1 MKTNK
6 GLCEAQAVT
15 AIENYVPRCMRNSK
29 LMLNEEKTEF
39 FIIGTERQLSKVSV
53 DKIKIGHAEVTP
65 FSLARNVG
73 AWFDSYLN
81 MSTFVTKTCGSSFYY
96 LYNIRHITKYLSR
109 ESTERLFYA
118 FITSGLDYR
127 NIFFIWCSGVS
138 YYERKRT
145 IGLSRT
151 QVLSYYP
158 FNSETLLFTSANAY

>member
-39 FIIGTERQLSKVSV
+39 LIIGTERQLSKVSV
-53 DKIKIGHAEVTP
+53 DKIKIRHAEVSS

-73 AWFDSYLN
+73 AWFDSYLD

-127 NIFFIWCSGVS
+127 NIFFIWCSRVS

-151 QVLSYYP
+151 QVLS
-158 FNSETLLFTSANAY
+158 